1 MFSYPEKMGI
11 KERQDRERHAV
22 RESILTAARDLFVA
36 EGYAQVSIRK
46 IAERIEYSPAAIYSY
61 FPSKDDIFFTLAAEG
76 FQRLDQAI
84 EAVAGAADP
93 MDDLR
98 NCWWAFYQFSKDQRE
113 FFHLMFVDRSVP
125 AITEQWQGFGQLQQM
140 LEKVAARIQRLV
152 DAGRLPRHP
161 RSACRAPRPVGGPDR
176 SGRAGLHLPSRPR
189 RGPRRP
195 GPGRPRN
202 HHRRPGRR
210 HPSHVRAVPSAGPA
224 AACRFLLES
233 ALMKASAVI
242 AASAAALSLVVSAGC
257 GGSAATPDAA
267 AQSAAAEPAA
277 VDVAAIKATAGTI
290 ESALELSGNLAP
302 RARVGLKPRVPGA
315 IERVLVDIGAS
326 VREGQPVATIDR
338 REIDAQADAM
348 AASVNVAKA
357 GLESVEA
364 TLANAVL
371 ELERARNLFEKGAL
385 PRQRLDA
392 AETAHQAAVAQREL
406 APRQPRAGR
415 RRVAPRP

>member
-1 MFSYPEKMGI
+1 
-11 KERQDRERHAV
+11 
-22 RESILTAARDLFVA
+22 
-36 EGYAQVSIRK
+36 
-46 IAERIEYSPAAIYSY
+46 
-61 FPSKDDIFFTLAAEG
+61 
-76 FQRLDQAI
+76 
-84 EAVAGAADP
+84 
-93 MDDLR
+93 
-98 NCWWAFYQFSKDQRE
+98 
-113 FFHLMFVDRSVP
+113 
-125 AITEQWQGFGQLQQM
+125 
-140 LEKVAARIQRLV
+140 
-152 DAGRLPRHP
+152 
-161 RSACRAPRPVGGPDR
+161 
-176 SGRAGLHLPSRPR
+176 
-189 RGPRRP
+189 
-195 GPGRPRN
+195 
-202 HHRRPGRR
+202 
-210 HPSHVRAVPSAGPA
+210 
-224 AACRFLLES
+224 
-233 ALMKASAVI
+233 MKASAVI

-371 ELERARNLFEKGAL
+371 ELERARILFEKGAL

-392 AETAHQAAVAQREL
+392 AETAHRAAMAQREL
-406 APRQPRAGR
+406 ARASLAQADAALRRAREVQRDTTIVSPVAGHVVERNYDPGAMPGDDPVIVVADLRVLKLEAGVSELEAGRLRVGMPADVVVQARPGEKYRGELAAIAPEVNERNRHFRIEIRVPNPEAALLSGMYATARIVTAAAADGVIVPREAVTTRAGARVVLKVEGDTVRAVPVTEGLTDGQRVQIVSGLAAGDTVVTDAR
-415 RRVAPRP
+415 RQLSDGARVRATVN